1 MSTPSA
7 PAGTASLARA
17 SSYIF
22 DSLIG
27 NRISEALGGTFSLQM
42 PSFLASF
49 PDFLALGLVLLLTGE
64 RRPETNGKSRYGG
77 GAVMGKAQ
85 RQKGGELELGK
96 WFGIRKRGRQ
106 DREHFFL
113 PLDYW

>member
-1 MSTPSA
+1 
-7 PAGTASLARA
+7 
-17 SSYIF
+17 
-22 DSLIG
+22 
-27 NRISEALGGTFSLQM
+27 M

-64 RRPETNGKSRYGG
+64 RRPETKGEEQVEGELSWGSEGR
-77 GAVMGKAQ
+77 
-85 RQKGGELELGK
+85 RGGELGTGK

-113 PLDYW
+113 PLDYWSFRLDHSLGGGRVLSCAFSVF

>member
-1 MSTPSA
+1 MLLLLPST
-7 PAGTASLARA
+7 GTAVLARV
-17 SSYIF
+17 SSYVF

-77 GAVMGKAQ
+77 GAVMGKA
-85 RQKGGELELGK
+85 
-96 WFGIRKRGRQ
+96 
-106 DREHFFL
+106 
-113 PLDYW
+113 